1 MSSEIM
7 KFPNFSILK
16 DEMNKLLESFFEKG
30 GSSRANWLPLMDISE
45 TNENLIIKAE
55 VPGVE
60 SKDIDIS
67 ITGDTLTI
75 KGEKKSEKEEKS
87 KNYHFVERKY
97 GAFSRSVT
105 LPVSVKT
112 DQIKAEYKNGIL
124 EVSLPKIEKSEV
136 KKIPVKIS

>member
-1 MSSEIM
+1 MPSEIM
-7 KFPNFSILK
+7 KFPSFSIFK
-16 DEMNKLLESFFEKG
+16 DEMNKLFDNFLEKG

-67 ITGDTLTI
+67 ITGNTLTI
-75 KGEKKSEKEEKS
+75 KGEKKSEKEEKN

-124 EVSLPKIEKSEV
+124 EISLPKIEKSQV

>member
-7 KFPNFSILK
+7 KFPSFSIFK
-16 DEMNKLLESFFEKG
+16 DEMNKLLENFFEKG

-45 TNENLIIKAE
+45 TNENLIIKVE

-67 ITGDTLTI
+67 ITGDILTI
-75 KGEKKSEKEEKS
+75 KGEKKSEKEEKN
-87 KNYHFVERKY
+87 KNYHFIERKY
-97 GAFSRSVT
+97 GAFLRSVT

-124 EVSLPKIEKSEV
+124 EINLPKIEKSEV

>member
-1 MSSEIM
+1 MPSEIM
-7 KFPNFSILK
+7 KFPSFSIFK
-16 DEMNKLLESFFEKG
+16 DEMNKLLDNFFEKG
-30 GSSRANWLPLMDISE
+30 GSSRANWLPPMDISE
-45 TNENLIIKAE
+45 TDENLIIKAE

-67 ITGDTLTI
+67 ITGNTLTI
-75 KGEKKSEKEEKS
+75 KGEKKSEKEEKN

-97 GAFSRSVT
+97 GVFSRAVT

-124 EVSLPKIEKSEV
+124 EISLPKIEKSQV